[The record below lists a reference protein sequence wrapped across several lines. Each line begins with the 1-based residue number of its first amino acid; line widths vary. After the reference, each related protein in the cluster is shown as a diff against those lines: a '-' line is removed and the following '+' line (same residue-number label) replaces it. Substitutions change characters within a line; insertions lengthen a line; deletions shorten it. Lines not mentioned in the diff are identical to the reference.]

1 MGKLD
6 LTSGYHQEPLAKE
19 SRAYTAFITHLG
31 VFEWNRVV
39 MGQKGAGPWFQSIL
53 AMVVLL
59 GLIYTICELYI
70 YDLLVFS
77 KSEDE
82 FVENLDTVLGR
93 LVAHNITVNP
103 DKCELGVN
111 ELEFVGH
118 VINEKGLGHTREKID
133 KILQIPPP
141 TLGKDLKSFLGVAI
155 WVCDHIPNYSTIVR
169 PLHQML
175 KNYSRE
181 RRLVWTQEA
190 RDAFEELKTAINN
203 CTLLYFIDDISEIK
217 LYTDAS
223 DFGIGGY
230 LCQIIEEKEVPIA
243 FVSHSL
249 SEQEI
254 NWSTIEKEC
263 YAIVF
268 CLDKLNYLLDGH
280 RFTLKTDHKNLTFMD
295 ADKNPKVKRW
305 KLAIQHYDCI
315 IEYIKGGDNIIA
327 DPMSRLV
334 ASNKGPANLIAA
346 LREVPEVLSAL
357 LERNL
362 EEVGDTEE
370 YLYVV
375 RQNQLYPAAV
385 REMQISP
392 AIKAEIEAVHNG
404 IVGHHGVQPTF
415 DKLVRKGFHWP
426 YMRQHVKYF
435 IKKCCPF
442 CQKMSYLK
450 TPVQTN
456 PFTTAAYAPM
466 ERQNWD
472 SIGPLTL
479 EDGTKVHILVA
490 ICCFTR
496 WTELWVT
503 EDVTME
509 SVRLPIL
516 EHWSRFGEPS
526 QILTD
531 NGPQFDNQVVKELCD
546 LCDVQHLTVLAY
558 SKEENS
564 MIERMNKE
572 VMRHLRALVY
582 EINTTKLTKL
592 REMIQSV
599 RRIINGNRT
608 EPNHVSPAQ

>member
-1 MGKLD
+1 
-6 LTSGYHQEPLAKE
+6 
-19 SRAYTAFITHLG
+19 
-31 VFEWNRVV
+31 
-39 MGQKGAGPWFQSIL
+39 
-53 AMVVLL
+53 
-59 GLIYTICELYI
+59 
-70 YDLLVFS
+70 
-77 KSEDE
+77 
-82 FVENLDTVLGR
+82 
-93 LVAHNITVNP
+93 
-103 DKCELGVN
+103 
-111 ELEFVGH
+111 
-118 VINEKGLGHTREKID
+118 
-133 KILQIPPP
+133 
-141 TLGKDLKSFLGVAI
+141 
-155 WVCDHIPNYSTIVR
+155 
-169 PLHQML
+169 ML

-190 RDAFEELKTAINN
+190 RDAFEELKTAIND
-203 CTLLYFIDDISEIK
+203 CTLLYFIDEVSEIK

-230 LCQIIEEKEVPIA
+230 LCQIITEKEVPIA

-268 CLDKLNYLLDGH
+268 CLDKLNYLLDGR

-305 KLAIQHYDCI
+305 KIGIQHYDCI

-334 ASNKGPANLIAA
+334 KSNKGPANLIAA
-346 LREVPEVLSAL
+346 LREVPEVLSNL
-357 LERNL
+357 LEHNL

-370 YLYVV
+370 CLYVV
-375 RQNQLYPAAV
+375 RQNQLYPASV

-392 AIKAEIEAVHNG
+392 SIKAEIEAVHNG

-426 YMRQHVKYF
+426 YMREHVKYF

-456 PFTTAAYAPM
+456 PFTTAAYSPM

-503 EDVTME
+503 QDVTME
-509 SVRLPIL
+509 SVKLPML
-516 EHWSRFGEPS
+516 EHWSRFGQPS

-531 NGPQFDNQVVKELCD
+531 NGPQFDNQVVEEICK
-546 LCDVQHLTVLAY
+546 LCDVHHLTVLAY

-564 MIERMNKE
+564 IVERMNK
-572 VMRHLRALVY
+572 
-582 EINTTKLTKL
+582 
-592 REMIQSV
+592 
-599 RRIINGNRT
+599 
-608 EPNHVSPAQ
+608 